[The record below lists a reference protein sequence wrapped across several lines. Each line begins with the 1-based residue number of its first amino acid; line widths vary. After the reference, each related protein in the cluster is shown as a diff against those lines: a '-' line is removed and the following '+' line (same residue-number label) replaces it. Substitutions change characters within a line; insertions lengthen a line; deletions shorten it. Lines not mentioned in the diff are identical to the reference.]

1 MLTKPFVFV
10 VQVVATIFGTEAAE
24 YKSVL
29 TDPSHGWKELHG
41 IEIPLRGHRCLIEE
55 AALSLEYG
63 DRVDAGAIF
72 RCWLERCWSVMQE
85 NGALSGSAAADSV
98 EGLDMEYGDGVDAG
112 AFFRCWLERRWS
124 IMQENGALSGSA
136 AADSVEGLHMACN
149 SVHLHSNQIKSFDA
163 TFGTRSYWGFG
174 ASGSWDVAIVLM
186 PRFTGT
192 VLRYFKDS
200 DGRLMSMDLDS
211 GIRIRKVHETPEL
224 DGDMW
229 DEVKAGA
236 AECFR
241 SWGKRRARKERAE
254 IRIISGV
261 IFLLSRPESTGPGI
275 ASTLATLRKE
285 LREALR

>member
-1 MLTKPFVFV
+1 MACRSLTIASFN
-10 VQVVATIFGTEAAE
+10 
-24 YKSVL
+24 Y
-29 TDPSHGWKELHG
+29 
-41 IEIPLRGHRCLIEE
+41 RG
-55 AALSLEYG
+55 
-63 DRVDAGAIF
+63 
-72 RCWLERCWSVMQE
+72 
-85 NGALSGSAAADSV
+85 
-98 EGLDMEYGDGVDAG
+98 
-112 AFFRCWLERRWS
+112 FFRATKQNTVIELGRARKVG
-124 IMQENGALSGSA
+124 ILVIQKTYVHRLS
-136 AADSVEGLHMACN
+136 
-149 SVHLHSNQIKSFDA
+149 QIKSFDA